1 MTTKLFHLP
10 PEILLQIL
18 QILPLTPLLRFAQTS
33 RYART
38 LAYSNVQN
46 LSLAIYPSHRNSW
59 YNKLFA
65 THHKPRHA
73 LAAAVQIP
81 RAWDFNYST
90 LAVFH
95 DKIIA
100 SIVDRHAFALQRL
113 DLTLWRLSMPIAKAL
128 IQLPALRELSIHIET
143 VQAVPRTH
151 MTMQRK
157 EEIEA
162 WSSLA
167 SNPAFMTSINTL
179 TVNHAEINATQLDGL
194 LARAERL
201 QEVRLS
207 RCDMLTS
214 DIWSYAQLH
223 QLHHLSLTDC
233 TNVHVD
239 DAAVDAI
246 SKMVQLQV
254 RELHPKHFHHSYRG

>member
-10 PEILLQIL
+10 PEILLQL
-18 QILPLTPLLRFAQTS
+18 LEILPLTPLLRFAQTS
-33 RYART
+33 RYARN

-46 LSLAIYPSHRNSW
+46 LSLAIYPSHRSSCH
-59 YNKLFA
+59 NKLFSSQ
-65 THHKPRHA
+65 HKPRHA
-73 LAAAVQIP
+73 HAATIQIP
-81 RAWDFNYST
+81 RAWDFDHWT
-90 LAVFH
+90 LAIFH

-100 SIVDRHAFALQRL
+100 SIVGRHAFALQRL
-113 DLTLWRLSMPIAKAL
+113 DLTLWRLSTLIAKAL
-128 IQLPALRELSIHIET
+128 KRLPALRELSIQIET
-143 VQAVPRTH
+143 VHAIPRTY

-167 SNPAFMTSINTL
+167 SDPAFLASINTL
-179 TVNHAEINATQLDGL
+179 IIKHAEINATQVDRL
-194 LARAERL
+194 LAGAERL
-201 QEVRLS
+201 REMRLS

-214 DIWSYAQLH
+214 DVWSSAQLCR
-223 QLHHLSLTDC
+223 LHHLSLTDC

-239 DAAVDAI
+239 GTAVETI

-254 RELHPKHFHHSYRG
+254 RQLHSKHFQRDYRG